1 MLDDVARHDELA
13 HVGFRAREAEVEL
26 VELGVIEAGAYAD
39 MLIIDGNPIEDIE
52 VMLDYENNF
61 KLIMKDGVAYK
72 NTL

>member
-1 MLDDVARHDELA
+1 MKQVTSANGELLA
-13 HVGFRAREAEVEL
+13 LSNLKHPYPGAK
-26 VELGVIEAGAYAD
+26 LGVIEAGAYAD
-39 MLIIDGNPIEDIE
+39 LLIVDGNPIDDIM